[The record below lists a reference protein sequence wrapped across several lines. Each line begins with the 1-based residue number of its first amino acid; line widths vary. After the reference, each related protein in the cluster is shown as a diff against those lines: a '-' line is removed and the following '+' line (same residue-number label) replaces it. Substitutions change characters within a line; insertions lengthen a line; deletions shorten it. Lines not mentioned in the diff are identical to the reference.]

1 MVESRR
7 GLRQDGRM
15 NTPQSL
21 SGNPKPYGACA
32 PNALQRAVICA
43 AHRTGLKRGAFR
55 PTMSRLVNLFGEG
68 PIDATYQGASFRFYH
83 QDSGT
88 ERGALFNPNYNQT
101 ELDFLRAHTPEG
113 GTFIDVGANVG
124 IYALAL
130 AHHIGTN
137 GTVVAIEPHPLAN
150 ERLAF
155 NKAASQFRNLVIV
168 AAAAGDTEG
177 TVTLA
182 TDIDNLGASSVS
194 ESQGGIK
201 VPAHKLLTILQHAGV
216 AHVDAL
222 KIDVEGYEDRVLIS
236 FFRDAPQSLW
246 PRAIA
251 IEHLEHD
258 VWRQDCIADMVSRGY
273 IITGKTRSNTLLVR
287 S

>member
-1 MVESRR
+1 MSMT
-7 GLRQDGRM
+7 GQPA
-15 NTPQSL
+15 N
-21 SGNPKPYGACA
+21 NNAKPYGACA
-32 PNALQRAVICA
+32 PNAFQRAVICA
-43 AHRTGLKRGAFR
+43 ARNSGLRRGAFR
-55 PTMSRLVNLFGEG
+55 PTMSRLVDLFGEG

-88 ERGALFNPNYNQT
+88 ERGALFNPSYNQT
-101 ELDFLRAHTPEG
+101 ELDFLRAHTPVG

-130 AHHIGTN
+130 AHHAGPD

-150 ERLAF
+150 ARLAF
-155 NKAASQFRNLVIV
+155 NKAASQARNVIIV

-177 TVTLA
+177 TLTLA

-201 VPAHKLLTILQHAGV
+201 VPAHRLLTILQNADVSHI
-216 AHVDAL
+216 DAL
-222 KIDVEGYEDRVLIS
+222 KIDVEGYEDRVLVG

-246 PRAIA
+246 PRAVA
-251 IEHLEHD
+251 IEHLEHG
-258 VWRQDCIADMVSRGY
+258 VWRQDCIADMVARGY